1 MVFGLFRR
9 RTRPSE
15 YALYGAIVAQARQ
28 PAFYA
33 ALSVPDTVD
42 GRFDMM
48 ILHAVLLF
56 RRLQGEGKEAAATSQ
71 AVFDLFFRDMD
82 ASLREMGISD
92 NRVPKKVR
100 KMAEAFYGRANA
112 YGEALDAG
120 NAAALAAAIGRNIF
134 TETPN
139 APACDRLAL
148 YMMDAVKTLAD
159 LPLDGI
165 MTAKLA
171 WPDVPALEGNPN
183 HE

>member
-48 ILHAVLLF
+48 ILHAVLVF

-112 YGEALDAG
+112 YGEALDAC
-120 NAAALAAAIGRNIF
+120 NAEDLAAAIGRNIF
-134 TETPN
+134 TDAPDADACNKLAIYMTN
-139 APACDRLAL
+139 ASR
-148 YMMDAVKTLAD
+148 TLAD
-159 LPLDGI
+159 LPLEDV
-165 MTAKLA
+165 MAAKLA
-171 WPDVPALEGNPN
+171 WPELPALEGTPN

>member
-48 ILHAVLLF
+48 ILHAVLVF
-56 RRLQGEGKEAAATSQ
+56 RRLQGEGKEAAVASQ

-120 NAAALAAAIGRNIF
+120 NAEDLAAALGRNIF
-134 TETPN
+134 TEAPN
-139 APACDRLAL
+139 PEACGRLAI
-148 YMMDAVKTLAD
+148 YMADASRTLAE
-159 LPLDGI
+159 LPLEDV
-165 MTAKLA
+165 MAAKLA

-183 HE
+183 HD